1 MYLLNNPVAPKS
13 LRFQLIFAAS
23 VALLIISLLSL
34 LAVKRY
40 AYETTLKFYDRQ
52 LSNAALQIIDQ
63 VKFNGLAFNVD
74 LPFSAFKILA
84 DSPRDKVYYLVTTQK
99 LNLVTGYPEL
109 LKEKTI
115 KNLIQ
120 NHQIKLEPEAEY
132 FYLSFKQEWVRF
144 SIISRSINTREGS
157 RNIYVLVGQT
167 AHARQVWEQEIIQQA
182 IKILLA
188 VVIGALLVIFI
199 FIGKVLKPI
208 NKINQKIAK
217 RSNLDLTPITL
228 EGPLEINHL
237 ITTINVFMSQLDGTL
252 NNLKHFTSEAAHQL
266 KTPIAGIKAQIELA
280 TSKAK
285 DQQTIEYLIKVTS
298 ACDVLERTVTQLLN
312 HATIKHRYRRIEPKE
327 LNINGLVKNVC
338 RDLAINALSK
348 NIELSYQESLIFN
361 IKGDEFSLSQ
371 MMINLLGNAITHS
384 PEGSVIE
391 VEIKQ
396 EGSKAVVFIRD
407 FGLGIDDK
415 DKPYVFDKFYRSP
428 NIDHQGTGL
437 GMSIALDVAQK
448 SHATLILEDSDPHG
462 LTIKVKFPH
471 TFWWVVS

>member
-1 MYLLNNPVAPKS
+1 VYLLNKPFSQKS
-13 LRFQLIFAAS
+13 LRFQLILAAS
-23 VALLIISLLSL
+23 IALFLISLLSL
-34 LAVKRY
+34 LAVKHY

-52 LSNAALQIIDQ
+52 LSNAGLLIIDR
-63 VKFNGLAFNVD
+63 VKFNGLVFNVD

-99 LNLVTGYPEL
+99 RNLVTGYPEL
-109 LKEKTI
+109 LKEKR
-115 KNLIQ
+115 IQ
-120 NHQIKLEPEAEY
+120 NIIQKHQIKLEPKAEY
-132 FYLSFKQEWVRF
+132 FYLNFKQERVRF
-144 SIISRSINTREGS
+144 SIISRSINTREGAY
-157 RNIYVLVGQT
+157 NIYVLVGQT
-167 AHARQVWEQEIIQQA
+167 TQAREVWDKKIMQQA

-188 VVIGALLVIFI
+188 VVIGALLVILI
-199 FIGKVLKPI
+199 LIRKVLKPI
-208 NKINQKIAK
+208 NEINKKIAK

-228 EGPLEINHL
+228 EGPREINHL
-237 ITTINVFMSQLDGTL
+237 IKTINVFMSELDGTL
-252 NNLKHFTSEAAHQL
+252 NNLKNFTSEAAHQL

-285 DQQTIEYLIKVTS
+285 DQETIVYLIKVTS

-327 LNINGLVKNVC
+327 LNSNDLVKNVC
-338 RDLAINALSK
+338 RDLAIHALSK

-371 MMINLLGNAITHS
+371 MMINLLDNAITHS
-384 PEGSVIE
+384 PIGSVIE

-428 NIDHQGTGL
+428 NINHQGTGL

-448 SHATLILEDSDPHG
+448 SHATLSLEDSDPHG

-471 TFWWVVS
+471 TFWWEVS